1 MDDYNK
7 PIWQLTVG
15 ELVEILDS
23 RKNSNEENPIKEI
36 DLNKKY
42 VYGLLGLA
50 KILGCSKNHAGKLKS
65 KGIFDE
71 AIIQNGRKIIIDAE
85 KAIDII
91 ICSIKNILF
100 TSPSLLIFKI
110 LYKKLTIFNNIHY
123 ILFFLYF

>member
-85 KAIDII
+85 KAIE
-91 ICSIKNILF
+91 LF
-100 TSPSLLIFKI
+100 KENANEML
-110 LYKKLTIFNNIHY
+110 KK
-123 ILFFLYF
+123 

>member
-1 MDDYNK
+1 MNDYNK

-23 RKNSNEENPIKEI
+23 RKENGEENFAKEI
-36 DLNKKY
+36 DLDKKY

-85 KAIDII
+85 KAIELFK
-91 ICSIKNILF
+91 KNADER
-100 TSPSLLIFKI
+100 
-110 LYKKLTIFNNIHY
+110 Y
-123 ILFFLYF
+123 